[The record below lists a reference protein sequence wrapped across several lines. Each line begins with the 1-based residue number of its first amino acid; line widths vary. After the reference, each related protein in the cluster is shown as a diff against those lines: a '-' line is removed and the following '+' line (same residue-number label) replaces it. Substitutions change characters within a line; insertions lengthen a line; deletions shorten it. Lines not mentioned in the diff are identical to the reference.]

1 MRTWF
6 PLLITGH
13 NKKKVINVTLDGAVK
28 ANYSKLKPISNTA
41 IIT

>member
-13 NKKKVINVTLDGAVK
+13 NKKVINVILDGAVK
-28 ANYSKLKPISNTA
+28 ANYSKLKRISNTWQ
-41 IIT
+41 